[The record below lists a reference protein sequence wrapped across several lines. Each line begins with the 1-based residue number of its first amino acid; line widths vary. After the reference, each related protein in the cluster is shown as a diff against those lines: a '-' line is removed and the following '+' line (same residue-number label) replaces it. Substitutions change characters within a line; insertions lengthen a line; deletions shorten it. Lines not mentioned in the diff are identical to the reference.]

1 MKVMSNKDEKLKLPL
16 IFYVFLAVGIVG
28 VFLGA
33 MGVIGAQNN
42 FDKNANDNANLIEV
56 VNGILEFQQIQLET
70 DEGMV
75 LILKSA
81 NYDISELTNKTNDKF
96 VIFQNEIVKIKND
109 IKNKFPQASSVPQ
122 ESQSV
127 IAGTPFLTLKM
138 DKSEFVL
145 GDKIIFRGTAQPNDA
160 IIITIKLADRTTQ
173 QHPISK
179 TEIINGQYVTEYQTS
194 FDDAPGTWTAYA
206 RQTGD
211 TTKTLSFK
219 VE

>member
-42 FDKNANDNANLIEV
+42 FDSNEKSNANLVEV
-56 VNGILEFQQIQLET
+56 INGILEFQQIQLET
-70 DEGMV
+70 DDS
-75 LILKSA
+75 ILFALKQINIVQS
-81 NYDISELTNKTNDKF
+81 NSQNETNDKF
-96 VIFQNEIVKIKND
+96 DIFQNEIVKIKND
-109 IKNKFPQASSVPQ
+109 IRSKFPQASSVPQ

-127 IAGTPFLTLKM
+127 IAGTPFLTMKM
-138 DKSEFVL
+138 DKKEFVL
-145 GDKIIFRGTAQPNDA
+145 GDKIIFSGTAQPNDA
-160 IIITIKLADRTTQ
+160 IIITIKQGDRKLV

-179 TEIINGQYVTEYQTS
+179 SAIINGQYSTEFQTS

-211 TTKTLSFK
+211 TTKTLSFT

>member
-1 MKVMSNKDEKLKLPL
+1 MSNKDEKLKLPL

-42 FDKNANDNANLIEV
+42 FNDNENDNANLVKV

-70 DEGMV
+70 DANTLFVLKQINMV
-75 LILKSA
+75 QS
-81 NYDISELTNKTNDKF
+81 NFQNETSDKF
-96 VIFQNEIVKIKND
+96 STFQNEIVKIKND
-109 IKNKFPQASSVPQ
+109 IRSKFPQASSVPQ
-122 ESQSV
+122 ESQSA

-138 DKSEFVL
+138 DKIEFVL
-145 GDKIIFRGTAQPNDA
+145 GDKIIFRGNAQPDDA
-160 IIITIKLADRTTQ
+160 IIITIKLADRTTV

-179 TEIINGQYVTEYQTS
+179 TAIINGQYSTEFQTS